1 MSPLPEV
8 APYVDPFSARYPVTV
23 WPHKMVSGC
32 TNVLVN
38 AAGKPVPVDDKGDL
52 VPRHPVIDTPD
63 AFAKVYTTDAH
74 FVPYVILG
82 PDGRPIAGPRVNKAG
97 GAKLAEAGFRI
108 RFTLVPLDVDSA
120 AVHGSAVA
128 ADDEWRADQWAKLAA
143 LEAALGAR
151 ALKYDTRGGLRAGFA
166 LATWL
171 DEVAYLELLAGVHA
185 FARDAGLLPDRLVDA
200 QRCYRLP
207 FVTRDGQPQQ
217 RRADLGVTPLS
228 DKVVAE
234 LRELGRAHPLRE
246 PKAPRHDAPVIAP
259 GPCSQKDRPGDW
271 LTVNVAWREILEP
284 HGWQYGGV
292 SGEQEIWYRPGKA
305 PSGAPSALTNYE
317 GGGYFFVFTTN
328 SNLEP
333 QRAYDKLGALAA
345 LEGISISDAAS
356 LVRKRWGLETDY
368 PDEDVSC
375 VEYFFEGKSAERPE
389 LAAVRVARAERRQIT
404 IRVGELPRMV
414 EEAVDALHEHEQL
427 YHRYGSLCY
436 MARGLDKVLVA
447 KPHTVP
453 SLGLRLAKVA
463 AWNVWKAP
471 RAQSGGVQDPNPT
484 LEPADVP
491 DKVTKALLSAEDEWL
506 PKARVLAGFLDTPL
520 LRPNGEIVQV
530 EGYDDESRYFIDFG
544 GRKWP
549 AIPENP
555 TRGDA
560 EAALARILDL
570 FCDFPFASPA
580 DKSAAV
586 ALVLTSLVR
595 AVLKA
600 APAFLA
606 DSATPGAG
614 KGLIIHLAAIIMT
627 GAVAP
632 TSPEIAKPDDLQK
645 WITSMLVSGA
655 RLILIDNLTHKFGSG
670 AFDAV
675 MTSEGDW
682 SDRVL
687 GKTEI
692 VKAPNRALWTMTG
705 RNIQTKGDAYRRAL
719 RIRIDTDLERPE
731 ERTGL
736 KYPDLQEYVL
746 EHREELVIAALTVM
760 RAYVGAGRPAP
771 LPMAAPSFRSWSRLV
786 REPLVWLGQADPI
799 ETQEALRMSSNGELP
814 QLSELLSAWH
824 GALGD
829 AAHTLC
835 EAIAAARPV
844 GGNVAMS
851 APNKRLAEAITEITQ
866 LDMDDR
872 KLNRVLADKI
882 RCNAGRSIRGLR
894 IERGK
899 KVEDGVKWS
908 VVSVDGTPAPP
919 VVSSAGTDVADWF
932 LERLTQ

>member
-284 HGWQYGGV
+284 HGWQYGGM

-356 LVRKRWGLETDY
+356 LVRKRWSLETEY
-368 PDEDVSC
+368 PEEDVSC
-375 VEYFFEGKSAERPE
+375 VEYFFEGRKGERPE
-389 LAAVRVARAERRQIT
+389 LAAVTVARQAQLGPNEETGWDAAGGPNKGVYEWTQAGNAARFVAKFGHMVRYVGGSGWRVWDGKRWELDLDASIVLHLAHGVIRDLDDEGQGLEEAYEKKHRRHREATASSGGLSAIVKLAAGYPGIRAKADDFDRDGWLLNTPDGTIDLRPGGEMRPHCKEDLITKMSRVSPDFGAVPERFDRFMLEVMPDAEDRGFLQRFTGYSLTGVIRDHMIPFQWGSAGRNGKTTYYEHLGYVLGSDYASTLPSDALMEQKGAARHPAELEVLRGRRIVWASEPPAGRKFNFDLLKRISGGDTLQSRAMNQNFSDLRATAKLTVLTNPPPNLRGADKPFWTRVRMIPWSQSFEGREEKDLTDKLQAEAPGTLARMIQWCREWQREGLGKPTGITEATEELLRQSDPVQAFVRERCEAGASYMVTVPTLHAAFCEWVKDIDVDDEFETPDKEKFGRLISRLGYRRQKS
-404 IRVGELPRMV
+404 
-414 EEAVDALHEHEQL
+414 
-427 YHRYGSLCY
+427 GSSNL
-436 MARGLDKVLVA
+436 R
-447 KPHTVP
+447 
-453 SLGLRLAKVA
+453 LGLRL
-463 AWNVWKAP
+463 
-471 RAQSGGVQDPNPT
+471 
-484 LEPADVP
+484 
-491 DKVTKALLSAEDEWL
+491 
-506 PKARVLAGFLDTPL
+506 
-520 LRPNGEIVQV
+520 
-530 EGYDDESRYFIDFG
+530 
-544 GRKWP
+544 
-549 AIPENP
+549 
-555 TRGDA
+555 
-560 EAALARILDL
+560 
-570 FCDFPFASPA
+570 
-580 DKSAAV
+580 
-586 ALVLTSLVR
+586 
-595 AVLKA
+595 
-600 APAFLA
+600 
-606 DSATPGAG
+606 
-614 KGLIIHLAAIIMT
+614 
-627 GAVAP
+627 
-632 TSPEIAKPDDLQK
+632 
-645 WITSMLVSGA
+645 
-655 RLILIDNLTHKFGSG
+655 
-670 AFDAV
+670 
-675 MTSEGDW
+675 
-682 SDRVL
+682 
-687 GKTEI
+687 
-692 VKAPNRALWTMTG
+692 
-705 RNIQTKGDAYRRAL
+705 
-719 RIRIDTDLERPE
+719 
-731 ERTGL
+731 
-736 KYPDLQEYVL
+736 
-746 EHREELVIAALTVM
+746 
-760 RAYVGAGRPAP
+760 
-771 LPMAAPSFRSWSRLV
+771 
-786 REPLVWLGQADPI
+786 
-799 ETQEALRMSSNGELP
+799 
-814 QLSELLSAWH
+814 
-824 GALGD
+824 
-829 AAHTLC
+829 
-835 EAIAAARPV
+835 
-844 GGNVAMS
+844 
-851 APNKRLAEAITEITQ
+851 LAE
-866 LDMDDR
+866 
-872 KLNRVLADKI
+872 
-882 RCNAGRSIRGLR
+882 
-894 IERGK
+894 
-899 KVEDGVKWS
+899 
-908 VVSVDGTPAPP
+908 P
-919 VVSSAGTDVADWF
+919 VIDLSDWP
-932 LERLTQ
+932 